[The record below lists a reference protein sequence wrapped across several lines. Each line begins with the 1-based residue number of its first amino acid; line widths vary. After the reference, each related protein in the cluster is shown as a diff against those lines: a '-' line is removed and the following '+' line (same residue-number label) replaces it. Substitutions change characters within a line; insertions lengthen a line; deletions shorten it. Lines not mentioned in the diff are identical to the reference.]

1 MYEKTAALIASLSL
15 LSIPAIAQD
24 EIAEPKAQ
32 GHRIGIGFSSTTDVT
47 IDDIDLG
54 KGVKLEYGYEF
65 NSIVGINLSYAGFS
79 EDALGGLIKVE
90 GSTLKLDTDLGY
102 TFHFDDFA
110 IKPYGAIGVV
120 RLDEEFTGFGEK
132 ESYDDTTIF
141 VGIGARA
148 TLFEHYYT
156 DIRFEVFASE
166 FSDYDQFS
174 MTFGYRF

>member
-1 MYEKTAALIASLSL
+1 MKKTAALIASLSL

-24 EIAEPKAQ
+24 EVAEPKAQ
-32 GHRIGIGFSSTTDVT
+32 GHRIGLGFASTEEP
-47 IDDIDLG
+47 DLEVSFG
-54 KGVKLEYGYEF
+54 KGLKLEYGYEF
-65 NSIVGINLSYAGFS
+65 NNIVGINLSYAGFG
-79 EDALGGLIKVE
+79 EDVLGGLFKVE
-90 GSTLKLDTDLGY
+90 GSTFKLDTDLGY
-102 TFHFDDFA
+102 TFHFDNFA

-120 RLDEEFTGFGEK
+120 RIDEEWTALGEK

-156 DIRFEVFASE
+156 DIRFEAFASE
-166 FSDYDQFS
+166 ILDYDQFS